1 MSKILKTNLII
12 LVVGNALVLLT
23 GDPLTV
29 AFGLMFLIAFQF
41 ATNLSLA
48 VYHAFKKNKE
58 TAKWYLLA
66 SILVLIIGMGTCFGN
81 LFMLEEVFDKK
92 TRL

>member
-1 MSKILKTNLII
+1 MSKIFKTNLII
-12 LVVGNALVLLT
+12 LVLGNVLVLLT

-29 AFGLMFLIAFQF
+29 AFGLKFLIAFQF
-41 ATNLSLA
+41 ATKLILA
-48 VYHAFKKNKE
+48 IYHAFVKNKA

-66 SILVLIIGMGTCFGN
+66 SILVLIIGMGTCFVN

-92 TRL
+92 ARL